1 MCVSI
6 CGFCYLQLSMIV
18 YNSINTTRVLL
29 HPFIYE
35 FIYLFLLNAL
45 FRLILVLDTDLLQPL
60 AKIMQSSHL
69 QDVQQLCNLKEIP
82 EQISIC
88 KIFNH
93 VQAITSWLLL
103 VDMQKI
109 FIEQKL
115 ALETGEL
122 VFFCVC
128 VFFRGCI
135 FFLEIISLI
144 MFVH

>member
-1 MCVSI
+1 M
-6 CGFCYLQLSMIV
+6 
-18 YNSINTTRVLL
+18 
-29 HPFIYE
+29 
-35 FIYLFLLNAL
+35 FLLNAL
-45 FRLILVLDTDLLQPL
+45 FRLILVLDTDLLQPP

-69 QDVQQLCNLKEIP
+69 QDVQQLFNLKEIP

-122 VFFCVC
+122 VFFLCVC
-128 VFFRGCI
+128 VFFFRGCI